1 MAQSTP
7 IAVYSRLARAAV
19 IRSAT
24 VDDFASLRYLHVT
37 AIRLLA
43 AGHLSADEIEDF
55 RRHVYS
61 SDYGD
66 VLLAARPRAAWL
78 DGELVGSGCW
88 SASPEA
94 AGEAALGFL
103 FVRPPFANCGF
114 GRRLVGLLEAEA
126 RAAGC
131 RSFAVDATTN
141 SVGFFTRLGYEQPVG
156 ASPHL
161 DARLSLPVCRMVK
174 SAARPAH
181 T

>member
-19 IRSAT
+19 IRAAT
-24 VDDFASLRYLHVT
+24 VDDFSSLRYLHT
-37 AIRLLA
+37 SAIRLLA
-43 AGHLSADEIEDF
+43 AGHLTADEIEGF
-55 RRHVYS
+55 HRHVYS

-66 VLLAARPRAAWL
+66 VLLAARPKAAWL

-88 SASPEA
+88 SESRDA
-94 AGEAALGFL
+94 AGEAVLGL
-103 FVRPPFANCGF
+103 VFVRPPFAGCGF
-114 GRRLVGLLEAEA
+114 GRRLVGLLEGEA

-131 RSFAVDATTN
+131 RSFTVDATAN
-141 SVGFFTRLGYEQPVG
+141 SVGFFTRLGYGPPLS

-161 DARLSLPVCRMVK
+161 DARLALPVCRMVK
-174 SAARPAH
+174 CLARPAH